1 MRVCHDS
8 GVFFE
13 PNLTLTMDKPIGIFL
28 PAGSAKKTEVCTRKP
43 PDPWKFRK
51 WYQRYSYRFMSAEN
65 QLYRTKKES
74 TWESVP
80 LKLHSI
86 GGQQSP
92 STSLAITW
100 LCIISDLVVKEAQK
114 CPIFRRS
121 GKIHILILW
130 HLQQSSVSSGV
141 QDALLNQSI
150 NDSDSS
156 PWHRLPDPSAS
167 TITEPLHGDSDG
179 DNHWYCQK
187 LFFSEDTFPSADK
200 GLLQALQDI
209 VRFFPCV
216 FILTELK
223 NIRGWMLIFHVDPV
237 IMLTHLNTRNM
248 PSLLKVGNRESEQR
262 INLESSLLTS
272 SMWILSLIK

>member
-1 MRVCHDS
+1 MKIQKMIS
-8 GVFFE
+8 
-13 PNLTLTMDKPIGIFL
+13 KIFIQIH
-28 PAGSAKKTEVCTRKP
+28 ERRKP
-43 PDPWKFRK
+43 TLQNKKRVNLRECAIKTPCDWRP
-51 WYQRYSYRFMSAEN
+51 AES
-65 QLYRTKKES
+65 QYLTCHHM
-74 TWESVP
+74 TM
-80 LKLHSI
+80 
-86 GGQQSP
+86 
-92 STSLAITW
+92 
-100 LCIISDLVVKEAQK
+100 ISDLVVKEAQK

-121 GKIHILILW
+121 GKIHIRILW

-156 PWHRLPDPSAS
+156 PWHRLPDPSAG
-167 TITEPLHGDSDG
+167 TITEALLGDG
-179 DNHWYCQK
+179 DGNNHWYCQK

-209 VRFFPCV
+209 VRFFSCV

-262 INLESSLLTS
+262 INLESSPFNQLYVDPEPNKINTLGQH
-272 SMWILSLIK
+272 INNVYN